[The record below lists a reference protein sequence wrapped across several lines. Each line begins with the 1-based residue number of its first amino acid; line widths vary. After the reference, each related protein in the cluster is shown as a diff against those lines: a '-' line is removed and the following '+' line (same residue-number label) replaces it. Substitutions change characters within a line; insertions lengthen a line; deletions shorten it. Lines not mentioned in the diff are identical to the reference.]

1 MIPCNRCGENN
12 DGDSRFCVSC
22 GAPLSGLAGTH
33 SRAPGPT
40 SNQPPVASGG
50 YTPASPQVREADFRN
65 SLAFAET
72 APPVQKDDLWSIPL
86 DRQPAHTGTA
96 IPGPPDLALEYR
108 QSIHPADVPNDAPTV
123 LAGFL
128 VSYDANPL
136 GQSWPIVQGPNQLG
150 RAGAGADADIEFPH
164 ATVSSRHA
172 VILASARPGRLLLI
186 DQASTNGTFVNETAL
201 QPDHQWPLRDND
213 VIRFG
218 LFKVIVKIIP

>member
-1 MIPCNRCGENN
+1 MIPCNRCGETN

-33 SRAPGPT
+33 SRAPGAV
-40 SNQPPVASGG
+40 SNKPPSTTGG
-50 YTPASPQVREADFRN
+50 YTPASPPVREVDPNRN
-65 SLAFAET
+65 LAFAET
-72 APPVQKDDLWSIPL
+72 APPVPREQAWDLPIARRAPNEPV
-86 DRQPAHTGTA
+86 PAVAGA
-96 IPGPPDLALEYR
+96 VDLR
-108 QSIHPADVPNDAPTV
+108 RSIHPADVPNDAPTV

-136 GQSWPIVQGPNQLG
+136 GQSWPIVQGSNQLG
-150 RAGAGADADIEFPH
+150 RAGAGADADIELPH

-172 VILASARPGRLLLI
+172 VLLASARPGRLLLI

-201 QPDHQWPLRDND
+201 QPDQQWPLRDND

-218 LFKVIVKIIP
+218 LFTVIVKVIP

>member
-12 DGDSRFCVSC
+12 DGDSRFCVAC
-22 GAPLSGLAGTH
+22 GAPLSGH
-33 SRAPGPT
+33 SRAPGNM
-40 SNQPPVASGG
+40 SNKPLENTGG

-72 APPVQKDDLWSIPL
+72 APPVHQKEELWAVPL
-86 DRQPAHTGTA
+86 ERPQAASATA
-96 IPGPPDLALEYR
+96 APGPMDVPEFRKSL
-108 QSIHPADVPNDAPTV
+108 HPADVPNDAPTV

-136 GQSWPIVQGPNQLG
+136 GQSWTIVQGQNHLG
-150 RAGAGADADIEFPH
+150 RAGAGADADIELPH

-172 VILASARPGRLLLI
+172 VILASSRPGRLLLI
-186 DQASTNGTFVNETAL
+186 DQASTNGTFVNETPL
-201 QPDHQWPLRDND
+201 QPDQQWPLRDDD